1 MPMDAMF
8 DKGNYPG
15 NIIESVHSDIPGDPE
30 IKIHFAGME
39 EGDDD
44 ATISVDTENEDQ
56 DDDDDD
62 LPIRKKKSS
71 KSKTEDIHS
80 FL

>member
-1 MPMDAMF
+1 MDAMF
-8 DKGNYPG
+8 DQGNYPG

-30 IKIHFAGME
+30 IKIRFAGTE
-39 EGDDD
+39 EEDDD

-56 DDDDDD
+56 DDDDDDD